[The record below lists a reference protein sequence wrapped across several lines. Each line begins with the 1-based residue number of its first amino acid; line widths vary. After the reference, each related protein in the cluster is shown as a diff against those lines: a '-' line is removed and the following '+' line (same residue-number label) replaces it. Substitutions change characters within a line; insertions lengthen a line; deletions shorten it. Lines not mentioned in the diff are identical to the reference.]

1 MNGSKMTT
9 QRKAMLAAVKKAP
22 PGGDYVWD
30 SKDESDRPLSRD
42 DMQKGVEAYRKKRG
56 RPVSAARKERV
67 SVRYSPEVLSYF
79 RSTGEGWQTRMD
91 AALQLLVK
99 KHPEWLKKLG

>member
-9 QRKAMLAAVKKAP
+9 QRKAILAAVAKAP

-30 SKDESDRPLSRD
+30 GKDNGERPLSREE
-42 DMQKGVEAYRKKRG
+42 MQNGVEAYLKKRG
-56 RPVSAARKERV
+56 RPVSAARKEQV

-99 KHPEWLKKLG
+99 KYPDWLKKLG

>member
-1 MNGSKMTT
+1 MNGLKMTT
-9 QRKAMLAAVKKAP
+9 QRKAILAAVKKAP

-30 SKDESDRPLSRD
+30 GKDEDSRPLTREE
-42 DMQKGVEAYRKKRG
+42 MQKGVGAYRKKRG
-56 RPVSAARKERV
+56 RPISAARKEQV

-91 AALQLLVK
+91 AALQLMVK
-99 KHPEWLKKLG
+99 KQPNWLKKLG

>member
-1 MNGSKMTT
+1 MSGSKTTT
-9 QRKAMLAAVKKAP
+9 QRKTILAATKKAS

-30 SKDESDRPLSRD
+30 GKDENDRPLTREE
-42 DMQKGVEAYRKKRG
+42 MLNGVEAYRKKRG
-56 RPVSAARKERV
+56 RPVSATRKEQV

-99 KHPEWLKKLG
+99 KHPDWLRKLG

>member
-1 MNGSKMTT
+1 MTI
-9 QRKAMLAAVKKAP
+9 QRKIILESLKTAP
-22 PGGDYVWD
+22 PNGDFIWD
-30 SKDESDRPLSRD
+30 GKDENDRPLSREEV
-42 DMQKGVEAYRKKRG
+42 QKGVETYCKKRG
-56 RPVSAARKERV
+56 RPINANRKEQV

-99 KHPEWLKKLG
+99 KNPDWLKKLG

>member
-9 QRKAMLAAVKKAP
+9 QRKTILAAVKKTP

-30 SKDESDRPLSRD
+30 GSDEGERPLSREE
-42 DMQKGVEAYRKKRG
+42 MQSGVAAYRKKRG
-56 RPVSAARKERV
+56 RPVSAVRKEQV

-79 RSTGEGWQTRMD
+79 RATGEGWQTRMD

-99 KHPEWLKKLG
+99 KHPDWLKKLG

>member
-1 MNGSKMTT
+1 MSGLKMTT
-9 QRKAMLAAVKKAP
+9 QRKAILAVVKNAP
-22 PGGDYVWD
+22 PNGDYVWD
-30 SKDESDRPLSRD
+30 GKDESDRPLTREE
-42 DMQKGVEAYRKKRG
+42 MQKGVAAYRKKRG
-56 RPVSAARKERV
+56 RPISTTRKEQV
-67 SVRYSPEVLSYF
+67 SVRYSPEVLTYF

>member
-9 QRKAMLAAVKKAP
+9 QRKAILAAVKKAP
-22 PGGDYVWD
+22 SGGDYVWD
-30 SKDESDRPLSRD
+30 GKDENDRPLTRNE
-42 DMQKGVEAYRKKRG
+42 MQKGVDAYRKKRG
-56 RPVSAARKERV
+56 RPIGAVRKEQV

-99 KHPEWLKKLG
+99 KHPDWLKKLG

>member
-1 MNGSKMTT
+1 
-9 QRKAMLAAVKKAP
+9 MLAAVKKALP
-22 PGGDYVWD
+22 DGDYVWD
-30 SKDESDRPLSRD
+30 GKNESDRPLSREE
-42 DMQKGVEAYRKKRG
+42 MQKGVEAYRKETRS
-56 RPVSAARKERV
+56 PFSAARKEQV

-79 RSTGEGWQTRMD
+79 RSTGDGWQTRMD

>member
-9 QRKAMLAAVKKAP
+9 QRKAILAAVKKAP

-30 SKDESDRPLSRD
+30 GKDEKDRPLSREE
-42 DMQKGVEAYRKKRG
+42 MQRGVDAYRKKRG
-56 RPVSAARKERV
+56 RPISAVRKEQV
-67 SVRYSPEVLSYF
+67 SVRYSPEVLIYF

-99 KHPEWLKKLG
+99 KHPDWLKKLG

>member
-9 QRKAMLAAVKKAP
+9 QRKTILAAVKKAP

-30 SKDESDRPLSRD
+30 GKDENERPLSREE
-42 DMQKGVEAYRKKRG
+42 MQKGVEAYRKKPG
-56 RPVSAARKERV
+56 RPVSATRKEQV

-79 RSTGEGWQTRMD
+79 RATGEGWQTRMD

-99 KHPEWLKKLG
+99 KHPDWLKKLG

>member
-9 QRKAMLAAVKKAP
+9 QRKAILDAVKKMP
-22 PGGDYVWD
+22 KGGDYVWD
-30 SKDESDRPLSRD
+30 GKDEDDRPLTREE
-42 DMQKGVEAYRKKRG
+42 MHRGVDAYRKKRG
-56 RPVSAARKERV
+56 RPVSVARKEQV
-67 SVRYSPEVLSYF
+67 SVRYSPEVLTYF

-91 AALQLLVK
+91 AALQLLVQ

>member
-1 MNGSKMTT
+1 MNGLKMTT

-30 SKDESDRPLSRD
+30 GIHEVDRPLSRD
-42 DMQKGVEAYRKKRG
+42 EMQKGVEAYRKKRG
-56 RPVSAARKERV
+56 RPVSASRKEQV

>member
-1 MNGSKMTT
+1 MSGSKITT
-9 QRKAMLAAVKKAP
+9 QRKAILAAVKKVP
-22 PGGDYVWD
+22 PGGDYTWD
-30 SKDESDRPLSRD
+30 GKDEDDRPLTREA
-42 DMQKGVEAYRKKRG
+42 MQKGVGAYLKKRG
-56 RPVSAARKERV
+56 RPISTTRKEQV

-91 AALQLLVK
+91 AALQLLVR